1 MRTRFIFITG
11 GVIST
16 LGKGVTSAAVGAL
29 LQAKGYSVTMVKC
42 DAYVNIDAGTMN
54 PTEHGEVFVTSD
66 GVETDQDV
74 GTYERFLNRRLTNV
88 NYLTTGQIYQKVIE
102 RERNLEYDGKCVE
115 VALHVPQELIRRL
128 KQAAKID
135 KADIVLAEIG
145 GTVGEYQNILFL

>member
-16 LGKGVTSAAVGAL
+16 VGKGVTSAAIGAL
-29 LQAKGYSVTMVKC
+29 LQAKGYHVTPVKC

-74 GTYERFLNRRLTNV
+74 GNYERFLHRSLSRV
-88 NYLTTGQIYQKVIE
+88 NYLTTGQVYQKVIE
-102 RERNLEYDGKCVE
+102 RE
-115 VALHVPQELIRRL
+115 
-128 KQAAKID
+128 
-135 KADIVLAEIG
+135 
-145 GTVGEYQNILFL
+145 